1 MTAINR
7 YNLIENDSARV
18 SNESITWLNA
28 FPAGNL
34 SLLWT
39 TTTKKNIVGYPNMGN
54 GVQLF
59 DFVLFFNGKRM
70 WDWRTKS
77 VLQLVDLATPI
88 SNWGLPAQ
96 ANTMKHGINNNSN
109 NGPFICEYWMCGLP
123 TPQSHFECLDFH
135 SQKKKKNKI
144 KEKKMGLDGRSSP
157 ESQPDS
163 SWTLRDSSLMYW
175 FRGGRVGGRGFNGLR
190 GPQLSIFLKYRFPLT
205 IDFSVEY
212 RLERCEIVARALP
225 WRPVP
230 SSSLAI
236 WIDIDSSLMLQIVDF
251 D

>member
-77 VLQLVDLATPI
+77 VLQLVELATPI

-123 TPQSHFECLDFH
+123 TPQSHFECLNFH
-135 SQKKKKNKI
+135 SQKKKINK
-144 KEKKMGLDGRSSP
+144 
-157 ESQPDS
+157 
-163 SWTLRDSSLMYW
+163 
-175 FRGGRVGGRGFNGLR
+175 
-190 GPQLSIFLKYRFPLT
+190 
-205 IDFSVEY
+205 
-212 RLERCEIVARALP
+212 
-225 WRPVP
+225 
-230 SSSLAI
+230 
-236 WIDIDSSLMLQIVDF
+236 
-251 D
+251 